1 MSFDVTSF
9 DFEKKYLFEVVWLLV
24 LHANKVENKF
34 KSTSALGK
42 MILTDNKQFNDT
54 NIKPVESEVV

>member
-24 LHANKVENKF
+24 LHVNKVENKF

-42 MILTDNKQFNDT
+42 MILTDKKQFNDT
-54 NIKPVESEVV
+54 NIKPVESEVM